1 MRAYPAALLALIAA
15 FSGPLAADVID
26 LPAGAAVAPAQPLPA
41 KGISMASV
49 RQQFG
54 APLHKHPPVGGGSRN
69 QPPITRW
76 DYPGFAVFFEHEH
89 VVHAVVPGRPPAVQ
103 HIDELKSAT
112 P

>member
-26 LPAGAAVAPAQPLPA
+26 MPAGADAPLAQTLPA
-41 KGISMASV
+41 KGIGMAAV

-54 APLHKHPPVGGGSRN
+54 APLHKYPPVGGGSRH

-76 DYPGFAVFFEHEH
+76 DYPGFVVFFEHDH
-89 VVHAVVPGRPPAVQ
+89 VVDAVVPGRPPAVQ
-103 HIDELKSAT
+103 HVDELKPAF